1 MTFTMRYR
9 VQTLPNLP
17 QGMGI
22 VQKEAVIVWFAVYCG
37 FRLCMHNGKV
47 QFFGSN
53 HWTALK
59 ASSANNAKII
69 ANEQVKKYCV
79 CDVALQVC
87 ERHPNQEV
95 KQQTVLCP
103 QVSGSIHGEYQ
114 HNIFLRD
121 HKVQKVWILH
131 EIAQGGNI

>member
-1 MTFTMRYR
+1 MTFTMCFSI
-9 VQTLPNLP
+9 QTLPNLP

-47 QFFGSN
+47 QFFCLN

-59 ASSANNAKII
+59 ASFANNGKII

-79 CDVALQVC
+79 CDVALQVR
-87 ERHPNQEV
+87 ERNPNQEV
-95 KQQTVLCP
+95 KQQSRKEKNQTL
-103 QVSGSIHGEYQ
+103 
-114 HNIFLRD
+114 L
-121 HKVQKVWILH
+121 
-131 EIAQGGNI
+131 